1 MGSLGEMLLRV
12 TLVCGIKIPRDECEW
27 RQGGL
32 GDMANRCDGDMLVV
46 GACGSGF
53 NNDCPGGAFTLV
65 ECCRV
70 PEFYYGSC
78 EVRGGSWGELLACP
92 EQNTGHLVE
101 RWLVMVMQGRWSAVW
116 GTCRAGRWA
125 LQDSAP

>member
-1 MGSLGEMLLRV
+1 MDAKFL
-12 TLVCGIKIPRDECEW
+12 TLVLVPAVLGGLKIPRDDCEW

-70 PEFYYGSC
+70 PEFYYGTC
-78 EVRGGSWGELLACP
+78 EVRGGSWGVL
-92 EQNTGHLVE
+92 
-101 RWLVMVMQGRWSAVW
+101 
-116 GTCRAGRWA
+116 CRAHAGSGGGLHRAMYVAFQRCFWVN
-125 LQDSAP
+125 LGVW